1 LSAIIDQKQS
11 AQLEIASMWLW
22 EEEALRDAKKAVSDV
37 AETRERRKSTIFREG
52 AKSDHCRIGKFA
64 AFCKE

>member
-1 LSAIIDQKQS
+1 
-11 AQLEIASMWLW
+11 MWLW
-22 EEEALRDAKKAVSDV
+22 EEEALRDEKKAISDV
-37 AETRERRKSTIFREG
+37 AEMRERRKSTIFPEG